1 MQNSIDDLNDFLFQ
15 SVKRL
20 SNDKLSKE
28 DLGIEVKRSLAL
40 SKVATNI
47 LNLQLLKLKAVKMSS
62 EINGEKLMPTYDK
75 ILNISTQEPQET
87 NISVNK
93 PETNSLVNSL
103 LNGES

>member
-62 EINGEKLMPTYDK
+62 GEKLMPTYDK